1 VRIMIRRLVVF
12 FGLIASA
19 TTGYSQSVVDF
30 FDLQKTPYYSMDT
43 IAAIARQPEPEGCI
57 NLSNWA
63 AANLKVYNS
72 NANLKAAKKLYERVE
87 KQCSPSFLLAS
98 FYFEKAITQF
108 FHEDIRGAVESIKLS
123 ERKLLPN
130 HSHVRKTLYL
140 NMGSVYNQLSMLD
153 SALYYY
159 DLSYREDKKQASP
172 MLLNNMASIK
182 MSQQLY
188 NDAKLYLYLAER
200 QITPETPSYIL
211 ELIDINNLETNRRLE
226 DYDRAKAI
234 FERIKDR
241 GIPRGENILFV
252 KILLDYCLDVADTAS
267 FLEIGG
273 RFANEINGSNELFP
287 AKYSILLQHLE
298 DGDDEASELWETM
311 AKSTRGG
318 RSSDENLPT
327 SIVEQELSE
336 KFERWRFAAIVL
348 ALVILLAVLVS
359 SWFLW
364 RRFTTNRA
372 LKELISNVRND
383 LSSDKN
389 VQKIRNALEG
399 SGSKEDAIRALAEMD
414 YQLSL
419 YNTSETQ
426 REDIPWDKFDAT
438 EAEIMKLLI
447 ARKSV
452 TEIAELRNCSAGHV
466 YNVKTAIRRKMGL
479 SGESKAL
486 EKWLLTNI

>member
-1 VRIMIRRLVVF
+1 MIRRLVVF
-12 FGLIASA
+12 LGLIASA

-30 FDLQKTPYYSMDT
+30 FDLQKTPYYGLDT
-43 IAAIARQPEPEGCI
+43 ITAISHQPEPEGCI

-63 AANLKVYNS
+63 AANLTVYN
-72 NANLKAAKKLYERVE
+72 AKADFKAAKELYERVE
-87 KQCSPSFLLAS
+87 KQCLPDFLLSS
-98 FYFEKAITQF
+98 FHFSKSITQYCQQDF
-108 FHEDIRGAVESIKLS
+108 NGAIKSLKLS
-123 ERKLLPN
+123 ESKLHPN
-130 HSHVRKTLYL
+130 HNYVRKTLYL
-140 NMGSVYNQLSMLD
+140 NMGSAYNQLSMLD
-153 SALYYY
+153 S
-159 DLSYREDKKQASP
+159 
-172 MLLNNMASIK
+172 
-182 MSQQLY
+182 
-188 NDAKLYLYLAER
+188 
-200 QITPETPSYIL
+200 YIV
-211 ELIDINNLETNRRLE
+211 ELIDINNLETNRRLK

-241 GIPRGENILFV
+241 SIPSGGNILFV
-252 KILLDYCLDVADTAS
+252 RALLDYCLDVADTAS

-273 RFANEINGSNELFP
+273 RFANEINAANELLP

-348 ALVILLAVLVS
+348 ASVMLLALLVSGYILL
-359 SWFLW
+359 

-372 LKELISNVRND
+372 LKEFIGNVRND

-399 SGSKEDAIRALAEMD
+399 SVSKKDGFRALAEMD
-414 YQLSL
+414 YLLSL
-419 YNTSETQ
+419 YKTSDTQ
-426 REDIPWDKFDAT
+426 LKGIPWYKFDAT

-466 YNVKTAIRRKMGL
+466 YNVKTAIRKKMGL

-486 EKWLLTNI
+486 EKWLLTNT